1 MELSCSSIY
10 NHLLKIIRNNT
21 IDLSEC
27 TFIHPWALILICL
40 LLVKKHNN
48 NDKEIILPKSSEAL
62 FYLRRARLHEIL
74 KKLSYNQSAD
84 FLEKIFVNEKDNL
97 NIQEIIHCNFR
108 DEFNARLERFG
119 KIFMNFG
126 LRENDAR
133 LVVALI
139 GELGNNV
146 YDHNLGNWPTDISG
160 CFITAQNYP
169 QKKCLEFV
177 IGDPGIGFLGSLK
190 ANFPGLSDD
199 ISAIKHGLAGNTGR
213 INEDRGNGLKFIQNW
228 TLENFSGNILIH
240 SGKGLV
246 FLDKDKIEGKEAVEI
261 VGTIVQIMLYYK

>member
-1 MELSCSSIY
+1 
-10 NHLLKIIRNNT
+10 
-21 IDLSEC
+21 
-27 TFIHPWALILICL
+27 
-40 LLVKKHNN
+40 
-48 NDKEIILPKSSEAL
+48 
-62 FYLRRARLHEIL
+62 
-74 KKLSYNQSAD
+74 
-84 FLEKIFVNEKDNL
+84 
-97 NIQEIIHCNFR
+97 
-108 DEFNARLERFG
+108 
-119 KIFMNFG
+119 MNFG